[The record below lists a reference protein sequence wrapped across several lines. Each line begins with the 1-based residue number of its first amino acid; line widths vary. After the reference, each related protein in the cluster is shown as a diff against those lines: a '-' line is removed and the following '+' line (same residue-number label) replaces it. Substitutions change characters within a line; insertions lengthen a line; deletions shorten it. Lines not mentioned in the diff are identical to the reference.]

1 MATKKQSGTKKGG
14 ARSAAPASRSD
25 RHHKLVGIGSI
36 VVGVVLLAYLAYAV
50 VFYFADP
57 TDGFTKFW
65 TSIFYYP
72 AANVFV
78 PGYIGWFLL
87 SLLVPLIVAG
97 GLFKL
102 AYFGIKGKPLS
113 KGRLALVAVALLIA
127 AALQY
132 VVPPV
137 ANSTVSYFQY
147 ISRVDALKQFQD
159 KQSQLQQGAEQP
171 SDAELKAG
179 ALQQLVLANVIEQEA
194 TKQGVRVSSKEVNDF
209 YKNQAERSQGEAN
222 LKKQLKELL
231 GWTPE
236 QFKQEIRLRL
246 LQEKLNT
253 KLASDEGVN
262 KERKEK
268 AEQLLDRV
276 KKGEDFAT
284 VAKDSDDAASASTEA
299 ITLKKGESDPTVEA
313 EAFKL
318 DAGQVSG
325 IITTSQGYII
335 LKVEEKVNENEVKV
349 RVMTV
354 RTQSLNEFLPE
365 ELKKTKVSVYVHNL
379 VWDKS
384 LYSVQPKDGGNAP
397 DAAATNSPAPVTT
410 EAAAPAAQ

>member
-1 MATKKQSGTKKGG
+1 MATKKQSGTKKDG
-14 ARSAAPASRSD
+14 ARSASSASRSD
-25 RHHKLVGIGSI
+25 RHHKLIGIGSI
-36 VVGVVLLAYLAYAV
+36 VIGFILLAYLVYAV
-50 VFYFADP
+50 IFYFADP

-87 SLLVPLIVAG
+87 SVLVPLIVAG
-97 GLFKL
+97 GLFKI
-102 AYFGIKGKPLS
+102 AYFGIKGKPLG
-113 KGRLALVAVALLIA
+113 KGRLALVGIALIIA

-159 KQSQLQQGAEQP
+159 KQSQLQQGAQKP
-171 SDAELKAG
+171 SDEELKAG
-179 ALQQLVLANVIEQEA
+179 ALQQLILANVIEQEG
-194 TKQGVRVSSKEVNDF
+194 TKRGVRVSSKEVNDF

-246 LQEKLNT
+246 LQEKLNQ
-253 KLASDEGVN
+253 KLSSDEGAN
-262 KERKEK
+262 KERKQK
-268 AEQLLDRV
+268 AEQLLNRV
-276 KKGEDFAT
+276 KQGEDFAT
-284 VAKDSDDAASASTEA
+284 VAKDSDDASAASTDA
-299 ITLKKGESDPTVEA
+299 IPLKRGESDPTVEA

-318 DAGQVSG
+318 SPGQVSG
-325 IITTSQGYII
+325 IINTPQGYLI
-335 LKVEEKVNENEVKV
+335 LKVEEKANDNELKV
-349 RVMTV
+349 RVITI
-354 RTQSLNEFLPE
+354 RTQSLNEFLPA
-365 ELKKTKVSVYVHNL
+365 ELKGTKVSVYVHGL
-379 VWDKS
+379 VWDKT
-384 LYSVQPKDGGNAP
+384 LYSVQPKNAKNQP
-397 DAAATNSPAPVTT
+397 DAAATNSPTPLSTAQ
-410 EAAAPAAQ
+410 AAPPAQ